1 MLRAVDEVQ
10 FESLR
15 MNEIGLES
23 MYIQKQVNEFAAFQG
38 SQGTRRAYL
47 VETAEMGHNG
57 RNDMGEWGL
66 ALGSPYAGS
75 LVCLKYLY
83 SFL

>member
-1 MLRAVDEVQ
+1 MLRAIDEVQ

-15 MNEIGLES
+15 MNDTGLES
-23 MYIQKQVNEFAAFQG
+23 MYTKKQVNEFAALQG

-57 RNDMGEWGL
+57 RNDMGEWVSRPMLRLLYGDIGFVYP
-66 ALGSPYAGS
+66 A
-75 LVCLKYLY
+75 CL
-83 SFL
+83 